1 MTTVQTTPKVTI
13 EAGNLKMEYDFS
25 SMEFIIVQ
33 YDKEVVVDCNG
44 GTFTLESFT
53 QQMQVLAKGLKD
65 RGY

>member
-1 MTTVQTTPKVTI
+1 MTTEQTTPKVTI
-13 EAGNLKMEYDFS
+13 EAGGMQMQYDFK
-25 SMEFIIVQ
+25 SMKFIAAQDGV
-33 YDKEVVVDCNG
+33 YLNG